1 MTLRGEEVGEVLANF
16 KDGKL
21 SFVTVSVANKG
32 DDYEIITKTKFTEA
46 VNKTKK
52 LLGDASGV
60 KEETRRK
67 EEMITK
73 AEGAVWRCKKGLF
86 VGEWLFLPEKK
97 EEVDG
102 WIFTTKEHGEFVRMR
117 LMPPSGLLGM
127 QLSKAKAS
135 TSRQQL
141 AAKVKREGTS
151 SIIQGIPM
159 VDQGSKGYCAVASFE
174 RVLRHYGA
182 DIDMH
187 DLANLAE
194 TYGGTDPQ
202 KMKSAIYKVAQKLSL
217 RTREPFFLKMKQY
230 ESMFDQYNKLAKKDQ
245 KTEINLETT
254 RNPWDDVDPDLLKK
268 SRTASQEYMKFKTEV
283 VQNINKGIPILWA
296 LQLGL
301 FWEDGIEDS
310 YEANRYAVT
319 KEDTPED
326 EKDAEEAKKEAE
338 EERKEKE
345 ELRKIFYTDSWGPGH
360 ELKSM
365 PLDQAWAAT
374 SAMFVLEPQ

>member
-1 MTLRGEEVGEVLANF
+1 
-16 KDGKL
+16 
-21 SFVTVSVANKG
+21 
-32 DDYEIITKTKFTEA
+32 
-46 VNKTKK
+46 
-52 LLGDASGV
+52 
-60 KEETRRK
+60 
-67 EEMITK
+67 
-73 AEGAVWRCKKGLF
+73 
-86 VGEWLFLPEKK
+86 
-97 EEVDG
+97 
-102 WIFTTKEHGEFVRMR
+102 
-117 LMPPSGLLGM
+117 
-127 QLSKAKAS
+127 
-135 TSRQQL
+135 
-141 AAKVKREGTS
+141 
-151 SIIQGIPM
+151 
-159 VDQGSKGYCAVASFE
+159 
-174 RVLRHYGA
+174 
-182 DIDMH
+182 
-187 DLANLAE
+187 
-194 TYGGTDPQ
+194 
-202 KMKSAIYKVAQKLSL
+202 
-217 RTREPFFLKMKQY
+217 MKQY

-345 ELRKIFYTDSWGPGH
+345 ELRKKSPRPPEHMRGGHMRLIVGYDTAKQVIFYTDSWGPGH